1 MFSNNWWGTNP
12 TWIPEVPGVNWHRHC
27 LLSLFGTCLLWGPYH
42 WEVNPIAG
50 YWDYSAGKI
59 SGNLDNTLDWRTTP
73 VNPTVGVGASAN
85 PFTWYGSDMDGDG
98 VLNDIDNCPTDPN
111 PTQDPAVCNG
121 DIDGDLILNNIDN
134 CPTTP
139 NHNQADLD
147 GDGVGDACDNC
158 EATVNP
164 DQLDGDL
171 DGVGDAC
178 DNCRTT
184 PNADQ
189 ADTDGDGVG
198 NVCDNCVTTANPG
211 QADLDGDGVGDL
223 CDNCRTTPNADQI
236 DGDQDGV
243 GDVCDNCAT
252 TPNSDQLDGDQD
264 GVGDACDNC
273 RTTPNTDQ
281 LDVDA
286 DGVGDACDNCVDV
299 FNTSQADLDN
309 DGIGNKC
316 DADFPPD
323 IIDEG
328 EIPVTGAQ
336 LLSCTAADK
345 IQLDLSDGSKLIVS
359 FNSILCDYEATLT
372 QEALETL
379 PSTPLP
385 TGNIF
390 QKALT
395 YQLIK
400 AGEVFLDL
408 PAPAQASVQFSVG
421 TDVQNLSILYWDT
434 DTSNWV
440 DLGGTL
446 ADGYFS
452 TETTKTGTF
461 ILVTK

>member
-1 MFSNNWWGTNP
+1 
-12 TWIPEVPGVNWHRHC
+12 
-27 LLSLFGTCLLWGPYH
+27 
-42 WEVNPIAG
+42 
-50 YWDYSAGKI
+50 
-59 SGNLDNTLDWRTTP
+59 LD
-73 VNPTVGVGASAN
+73 
-85 PFTWYGSDMDGDG
+85 
-98 VLNDIDNCPTDPN
+98 TD
-111 PTQDPAVCNG
+111 Q
-121 DIDGDLILNNIDN
+121 
-134 CPTTP
+134 
-139 NHNQADLD
+139 
-147 GDGVGDACDNC
+147 DGVGD
-158 EATVNP
+158 V
-164 DQLDGDL
+164 
-171 DGVGDAC
+171 C
-178 DNCRTT
+178 DNCRAT
-184 PNADQ
+184 PNPNQ
-189 ADTDGDGVG
+189 A
-198 NVCDNCVTTANPG
+198 
-211 QADLDGDGVGDL
+211 
-223 CDNCRTTPNADQI
+223 
-236 DGDQDGV
+236 DGDQDGI

-281 LDVDA
+281 LDEDA

-299 FNTSQADLDN
+299 FNTAQADLDH

-323 IIDEG
+323 TIGEG

-336 LLSCTAADK
+336 LLSCTTADQ

-359 FNSILCDYEATLT
+359 FNSILCDYEAILT

-400 AGEVFLDL
+400 AGEVFLNL

-421 TDVQNLSILYWDT
+421 SNVQNLSILYWDT
-434 DTSNWV
+434 ETSNWV

-461 ILVTK
+461 MLVTK